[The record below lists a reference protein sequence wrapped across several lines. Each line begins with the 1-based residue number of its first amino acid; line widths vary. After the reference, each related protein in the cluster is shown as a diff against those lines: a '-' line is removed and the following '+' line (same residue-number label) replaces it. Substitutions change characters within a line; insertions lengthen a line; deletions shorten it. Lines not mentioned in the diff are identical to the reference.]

1 MDEEI
6 SSAVSYA
13 LNKGFQIHPDAL
25 EILHKIDVRELGQI
39 IKDVVKEKTKQKQFL
54 INEEDFEIYLGIKDD
69 EEHQVEFEILSDPTE
84 KITSAEG
91 VEGYGA
97 LFASR
102 FNKLRQIMSDRP
114 ESKKVKDIESVKSIT
129 KNDDEL
135 YVWGL
140 VTDRKSDRNITKI
153 TVEDPTSSME
163 IVVFEG
169 DLKDAAD
176 TLLMDQ
182 FAMFKIVPAKNGG
195 FFAKDIILPDIPE
208 HTTNRSK
215 TETYA
220 VFLSD
225 LHVGSKFFMEEELSE
240 FIKWISSA
248 DPIARKIRFVVIG
261 GDLIDGVGVFP
272 GQDKVLDQLTTEDQL
287 QKTFEVLDKIPKH
300 IKVFL
305 ISGNHD
311 AGRKALP
318 QPAIPKMYN
327 SELWDR
333 ENFFMLG
340 NPSMVSLNGV
350 KVLMYHGQSIDDVV
364 RTTPG
369 VSYDKPA
376 AVMRHFLKARHMSPI
391 YGSRT
396 PIAPE
401 TEDMMV
407 IDDVPDIF
415 HSGHVH
421 FVGLDMYKGVLIV
434 NSGAWQRQTDF
445 QESVG
450 ITPTPGMAIIVN
462 LQTMKVYQKDFRV
475 RESDFIEPK
484 HCLLYTSPSPRDRG

>member
-13 LNKGFQIHPDAL
+13 LNKGFQIHPNAL
-25 EILHKIDVRELGQI
+25 EILHKIDVKELGQI

-484 HCLLYTSPSPRDRG
+484 HAEPAPLS

>member
-25 EILHKIDVRELGQI
+25 EILHKIDVKELGQI

-376 AVMRHFLKARHMSPI
+376 AVMRHFLRARHMSPI

-450 ITPTPGMAIIVN
+450 VTPTPGMAIIVN

-484 HCLLYTSPSPRDRG
+484 HAEPAPLS

>member
-415 HSGHVH
+415 HSGLVH

-484 HCLLYTSPSPRDRG
+484 PAEPAPLS

>member
-1 MDEEI
+1 MDKEI
-6 SSAVSYA
+6 SLAVSYA

-39 IKDVVKEKTKQKQFL
+39 IKDVVKEKTKQKVFL

-69 EEHQVEFEILSDPTE
+69 GEHQVEFEILSDPTG

-102 FNKLRQIMSDRP
+102 FNKLKQIMSDRP
-114 ESKKVKDIESVKSIT
+114 ESKKVRDIASIKSVT
-129 KNDDEL
+129 KTNDEL

-140 VTDRKSDRNITKI
+140 VSDRKSDRNITKI
-153 TVEDPTSSME
+153 TLEDPTSSME

-169 DLKDAAD
+169 ELKDAAD

-182 FAMFKIVPAKNGG
+182 FAMFKIIPAKNGG
-195 FFAKDIILPDIPE
+195 FFAKDILLPDIPE

-225 LHVGSKFFMEEELSE
+225 LHVGSKFFMEDELLD
-240 FIKWISSA
+240 FINWVSSA

-272 GQDKVLDQLTTEDQL
+272 GQDKTLSQLTTEAQL
-287 QKTFEVLDKIPKH
+287 QKTFEVLDKIPRH

-421 FVGLDMYKGVLIV
+421 FVGLDMYKGVLII

-462 LQTMKVYQKDFRV
+462 LQTMKVFQKDFRV
-475 RESDFIEPK
+475 QESDFIEPK
-484 HCLLYTSPSPRDRG
+484 YTEPQKLS

>member
-25 EILHKIDVRELGQI
+25 EILHKIDVKELAQI

-69 EEHQVEFEILSDPTE
+69 EEHQVEFEILSDPTS

-91 VEGYGA
+91 VEGYGK

-102 FNKLRQIMSDRP
+102 FNKLKQIMSDRP

-135 YVWGL
+135 FVWGL
-140 VTDRKSDRNITKI
+140 VSDRKSDRNITKI
-153 TVEDPTSSME
+153 TLEDPTSSME

-195 FFAKDIILPDIPE
+195 FFAKEIFLPDIPE

-248 DPIARKIRFVVIG
+248 DPIARKIRFVVVG

-272 GQDKVLDQLTTEDQL
+272 GQEKILNQTTTEGQL

-327 SELWDR
+327 SQLWDR

-376 AVMRHFLKARHMSPI
+376 AVMRHFLRARHMSPI

-407 IDDVPDIF
+407 IDDIPDIF

-475 RESDFIEPK
+475 QESDFIEPK
-484 HCLLYTSPSPRDRG
+484 HAEPAPLS

>member
-25 EILHKIDVRELGQI
+25 EILHKINVKELAQI

-69 EEHQVEFEILSDPTE
+69 EEHQVEFEILSDPTG

-91 VEGYGA
+91 VEGYGK

-102 FNKLRQIMSDRP
+102 FNKLKQIMSDRP
-114 ESKKVKDIESVKSIT
+114 EAKKVKDIESIKSIT
-129 KNDDEL
+129 KNNDEL
-135 YVWGL
+135 FVWGL
-140 VTDRKSDRNITKI
+140 VSDRKSDRNITKI
-153 TVEDPTSSME
+153 TLEDPTSSME

-169 DLKDAAD
+169 DLKDTAD

-195 FFAKDIILPDIPE
+195 FFAKEILLPDIPE

-240 FIKWISSA
+240 FINWISSA
-248 DPIARKIRFVVIG
+248 DPIARKIRFVVVG

-272 GQDKVLDQLTTEDQL
+272 GQEKILNQTTTEGQL

-407 IDDVPDIF
+407 IDDIPDIF

-462 LQTMKVYQKDFRV
+462 LQTMKVFQKDFRV
-475 RESDFIEPK
+475 EESDFIEPK
-484 HCLLYTSPSPRDRG
+484 HAEPAPLS

>member
-1 MDEEI
+1 
-6 SSAVSYA
+6 
-13 LNKGFQIHPDAL
+13 
-25 EILHKIDVRELGQI
+25 
-39 IKDVVKEKTKQKQFL
+39 
-54 INEEDFEIYLGIKDD
+54 
-69 EEHQVEFEILSDPTE
+69 
-84 KITSAEG
+84 
-91 VEGYGA
+91 
-97 LFASR
+97 
-102 FNKLRQIMSDRP
+102 
-114 ESKKVKDIESVKSIT
+114 
-129 KNDDEL
+129 
-135 YVWGL
+135 
-140 VTDRKSDRNITKI
+140 
-153 TVEDPTSSME
+153 
-163 IVVFEG
+163 
-169 DLKDAAD
+169 
-176 TLLMDQ
+176 
-182 FAMFKIVPAKNGG
+182 
-195 FFAKDIILPDIPE
+195 
-208 HTTNRSK
+208 
-215 TETYA
+215 
-220 VFLSD
+220 
-225 LHVGSKFFMEEELSE
+225 MEEELSE

-376 AVMRHFLKARHMSPI
+376 AVMRHILRARHMSPI

-401 TEDMMV
+401 PEDMMV

-421 FVGLDMYKGVLIV
+421 FVGLDMYKLSLIH
-434 NSGAWQRQTDF
+434 
-445 QESVG
+445 
-450 ITPTPGMAIIVN
+450 I
-462 LQTMKVYQKDFRV
+462 
-475 RESDFIEPK
+475 
-484 HCLLYTSPSPRDRG
+484 

>member
-25 EILHKIDVRELGQI
+25 EILHRIDVKELSQI

-102 FNKLRQIMSDRP
+102 FNKLRQIMLDRP
-114 ESKKVKDIESVKSIT
+114 ESKKVKDIESVKSVT

-140 VTDRKSDRNITKI
+140 VTDRKSDRNITNT
-153 TVEDPTSSME
+153 TVEDPTTSME
-163 IVVFEG
+163 IGVFEG

-225 LHVGSKFFMEEELSE
+225 LHVGSKFFMEEELSA

-376 AVMRHFLKARHMSPI
+376 AVMRHFLRARHMSPI

-484 HCLLYTSPSPRDRG
+484 HAEPAPLS

>member
-6 SSAVSYA
+6 TSAVSYA

-25 EILHKIDVRELGQI
+25 EILHKINVNELAQI
-39 IKDVVKEKTKQKQFL
+39 IKDVVREKTKQKVFL

-69 EEHQVEFEILSDPTE
+69 EEHQVEFEILSDPTN

-97 LFASR
+97 LFVSR
-102 FNKLRQIMSDRP
+102 FNKLSQIMSDRP
-114 ESKKVKDIESVKSIT
+114 ESKKIRDIASTKSLT
-129 KNDDEL
+129 KTNDEL

-140 VTDRKSDRNITKI
+140 VSDRKSDRNITKI
-153 TVEDPTSSME
+153 TLEDPTSSME

-169 DLKDAAD
+169 DLKETAD

-182 FAMFKIVPAKNGG
+182 FAMFRIVPAKNGG
-195 FFAKDIILPDIPE
+195 FFAKDIFLPDIPE

-225 LHVGSKFFMEEELSE
+225 LHVGSKFFMEEEMLD
-240 FIKWISSA
+240 FIGWISSA

-272 GQDKVLDQLTTEDQL
+272 GQEKTLDQTTTEGQL
-287 QKTFEVLDKIPKH
+287 QKTFEVLDKIPNH

-407 IDDVPDIF
+407 IDDIPDIF

-462 LQTMKVYQKDFRV
+462 LQTMKVFQKDFRV
-475 RESDFIEPK
+475 QESDFVEPK
-484 HCLLYTSPSPRDRG
+484 HAEPAPLS

>member
-25 EILHKIDVRELGQI
+25 EILHKIDVKELAQI

-69 EEHQVEFEILSDPTE
+69 EEHQVEFEILSDPTG

-91 VEGYGA
+91 VEGYGK

-102 FNKLRQIMSDRP
+102 FNKLKQIMSDRP

-135 YVWGL
+135 FVWGL
-140 VTDRKSDRNITKI
+140 VSDRKSDRNITKI
-153 TVEDPTSSME
+153 TLEDPTSSME

-169 DLKDAAD
+169 DLKDTAD

-195 FFAKDIILPDIPE
+195 FFAKEIFLPDIPE
-208 HTTNRSK
+208 HSTNRSK

-225 LHVGSKFFMEEELSE
+225 LHVGSKYFMEQELQDL
-240 FIKWISSA
+240 IGWISSA
-248 DPIARKIRFVVIG
+248 DPIARKIRFIVIG
-261 GDLIDGVGVFP
+261 GDLIEGVGVFP
-272 GQDKVLDQLTTEDQL
+272 NQEKTLNQFTTESQL
-287 QKTFEVLDKIPKH
+287 KKSFEVLDKIPKH

-340 NPSMVSLNGV
+340 NPSLVSLNGV

-376 AVMRHFLKARHMSPI
+376 AVMRHFLRARHMSPI

-407 IDDVPDIF
+407 IDDIPDIF

-475 RESDFIEPK
+475 QESDFIEPK
-484 HCLLYTSPSPRDRG
+484 HAEPAPLS

>member
-153 TVEDPTSSME
+153 TVEDPTGSME

-182 FAMFKIVPAKNGG
+182 FAMFKITPAKNGG

-475 RESDFIEPK
+475 QESDFIEPK
-484 HCLLYTSPSPRDRG
+484 HAEPASLS

>member
-25 EILHKIDVRELGQI
+25 EILHKIDVKELGQI

-114 ESKKVKDIESVKSIT
+114 ESKKVKDIESVKSVT

-195 FFAKDIILPDIPE
+195 FFAKDIILPDIAE

-287 QKTFEVLDKIPKH
+287 QKTYEVLDKIPKH

-475 RESDFIEPK
+475 QESDFIEPK
-484 HCLLYTSPSPRDRG
+484 HAEPAPLS

>member
-1 MDEEI
+1 MDKEI

-25 EILHKIDVRELGQI
+25 EILHKIDVRELSQI
-39 IKDVVKEKTKQKQFL
+39 IKDVVREKTKQKQFL

-69 EEHQVEFEILSDPTE
+69 EEHQVEFEILSDPTG

-91 VEGYGA
+91 VDGYGA

-102 FNKLRQIMSDRP
+102 FAKLKQIMFDRP
-114 ESKKVKDIESVKSIT
+114 ESKKVREIASVKSIT
-129 KNDDEL
+129 KTDDEL
-135 YVWGL
+135 FVWGL
-140 VTDRKSDRNITKI
+140 VSDRKSDRNITKI
-153 TVEDPTSSME
+153 TLEDPTGSME

-169 DLKDAAD
+169 DLKDMAD

-182 FAMFKIVPAKNGG
+182 FAMFRIIPAKNGG
-195 FFAKDIILPDIPE
+195 FFAKEILLPDIPE

-225 LHVGSKFFMEEELSE
+225 LHVGSEYFMEQELKDLIE
-240 FIKWISSA
+240 WISSA

-261 GDLIDGVGVFP
+261 GDLIEGVGVFP
-272 GQDKVLDQLTTEDQL
+272 NQEKTLNQFTTEDQL
-287 QKTFEVLDKIPKH
+287 KKSFEVLDKIPKH

-376 AVMRHFLKARHMSPI
+376 AVMRHFLKARHLSPI

-407 IDDVPDIF
+407 IDDIPDIF

-450 ITPTPGMAIIVN
+450 ITPTPGMAILVN
-462 LQTMKVYQKDFRV
+462 LQTMKVFQKDFRV
-475 RESDFIEPK
+475 QESDFIEPK
-484 HCLLYTSPSPRDRG
+484 HAEPAPLG

>member
-25 EILHKIDVRELGQI
+25 EILHKIDVKELGQI

-169 DLKDAAD
+169 DLKDTAD

-182 FAMFKIVPAKNGG
+182 FAMFKITPAKNGG
-195 FFAKDIILPDIPE
+195 FFAKDIILPDIAE

-484 HCLLYTSPSPRDRG
+484 HAEPAPLS

>member
-1 MDEEI
+1 MDKEI

-25 EILHKIDVRELGQI
+25 EILHKIDVRELSQI
-39 IKDVVKEKTKQKQFL
+39 IKDVVREKTKQKQFL

-69 EEHQVEFEILSDPTE
+69 EEHQVEFEVLSDPTK

-91 VEGYGA
+91 VDGYGA

-102 FNKLRQIMSDRP
+102 FAKLKQIMFDRP
-114 ESKKVKDIESVKSIT
+114 ESKKVREIASVKSIT
-129 KNDDEL
+129 KTDDEL
-135 YVWGL
+135 FVWGL
-140 VTDRKSDRNITKI
+140 VSDRKSDRNITKI
-153 TVEDPTSSME
+153 TLEDPTGSME

-169 DLKDAAD
+169 DLKDMAD

-182 FAMFKIVPAKNGG
+182 FAMFRIIPAKNGG
-195 FFAKDIILPDIPE
+195 FFAKEILLPDIPE

-225 LHVGSKFFMEEELSE
+225 LHVGSEYFMEQELKDLIE
-240 FIKWISSA
+240 WISSA

-261 GDLIDGVGVFP
+261 GDLIEGVGVFP
-272 GQDKVLDQLTTEDQL
+272 NQEKTLNQFTTEDQL
-287 QKTFEVLDKIPKH
+287 KKSFEVLDKIPKH

-318 QPAIPKMYN
+318 QPAIPKIYN

-376 AVMRHFLKARHMSPI
+376 AVMRHFLKARHLSPI

-407 IDDVPDIF
+407 IDDIPDIF

-450 ITPTPGMAIIVN
+450 ITPTPGMAILVN
-462 LQTMKVYQKDFRV
+462 LQTMKVFQKDFRV
-475 RESDFIEPK
+475 QESDFIEPK
-484 HCLLYTSPSPRDRG
+484 HAEPAPLG

>member
-69 EEHQVEFEILSDPTE
+69 EEHQVEFEVLSDPTE

-333 ENFFMLG
+333 EHFFMLG

-350 KVLMYHGQSIDDVV
+350 KVLMYHVQSIDDVV

-484 HCLLYTSPSPRDRG
+484 HAEPAPLS

>member
-25 EILHKIDVRELGQI
+25 EILHKIDVKELGQI

-114 ESKKVKDIESVKSIT
+114 ESKKVKDIESVKSVT

-376 AVMRHFLKARHMSPI
+376 AVMRHFLRARHMSPI

-475 RESDFIEPK
+475 QESDFIEPK
-484 HCLLYTSPSPRDRG
+484 HAEPAPLS

>member
-25 EILHKIDVRELGQI
+25 EILHKIDVKELGQI

-91 VEGYGA
+91 VDGYGA
-97 LFASR
+97 LFVSR

-114 ESKKVKDIESVKSIT
+114 ESKKIKDIVSVKSIT

-140 VTDRKSDRNITKI
+140 VSDRKSDRNITKI
-153 TVEDPTSSME
+153 TLEDPTGSME

-169 DLKDAAD
+169 DLKDSAD

-182 FAMFKIVPAKNGG
+182 FAMFKIIPAKNGG

-225 LHVGSKFFMEEELSE
+225 LHVGSKFFMEEELLD

-272 GQDKVLDQLTTEDQL
+272 GQEKILDQTTTEGQL

-421 FVGLDMYKGVLIV
+421 FVGLDMYKGVLII

-475 RESDFIEPK
+475 QESDFVEPK
-484 HCLLYTSPSPRDRG
+484 HAEPAPLS

>member
-195 FFAKDIILPDIPE
+195 FFAKDIILPDISE

-240 FIKWISSA
+240 FIRWISSA

-475 RESDFIEPK
+475 QESDFIEPK
-484 HCLLYTSPSPRDRG
+484 HAEPASLS

>member
-1 MDEEI
+1 MDKEI

-25 EILHKIDVRELGQI
+25 EILHKINVGELSQI

-91 VEGYGA
+91 VDGYGA

-102 FNKLRQIMSDRP
+102 FSKLKQIMSDRP
-114 ESKKVKDIESVKSIT
+114 ESKKVREIASVKSIT
-129 KNDDEL
+129 KIDDDL
-135 YVWGL
+135 FVWGL
-140 VTDRKSDRNITKI
+140 VSDRKSDRNITKI
-153 TVEDPTSSME
+153 TLEDPTGSME

-182 FAMFKIVPAKNGG
+182 FAMFKIIPAKNGG
-195 FFAKDIILPDIPE
+195 FFAKEILLPDISE
-208 HTTNRSK
+208 HTINRSK

-225 LHVGSKFFMEEELSE
+225 LHVGSKYFMEQELQDL
-240 FIKWISSA
+240 IDWISSP
-248 DPIARKIRFVVIG
+248 DPIARKIRFIVIG
-261 GDLIDGVGVFP
+261 GDLIEGVGVFP
-272 GQDKVLDQLTTEDQL
+272 NQEKTLNQFTTEDQL
-287 QKTFEVLDKIPKH
+287 KKSFEVLDKIPKH

-340 NPSMVSLNGV
+340 NPSMISLNGV

-462 LQTMKVYQKDFRV
+462 LQTMKVFQKDFRV
-475 RESDFIEPK
+475 EESDFIQPK
-484 HCLLYTSPSPRDRG
+484 HAEPAPLS

>member
-25 EILHKIDVRELGQI
+25 EILHKINVKELGQI

-69 EEHQVEFEILSDPTE
+69 EEHQVEFEILSDPTD

-484 HCLLYTSPSPRDRG
+484 HAEPAPLS

>member
-1 MDEEI
+1 MDKEI

-25 EILHKIDVRELGQI
+25 EILHKINVSELSQI

-69 EEHQVEFEILSDPTE
+69 EEHQVEFEILSDPTD

-91 VEGYGA
+91 VEGYGK

-102 FNKLRQIMSDRP
+102 FNKLKQIMSDRP
-114 ESKKVKDIESVKSIT
+114 ESKKVREIADVKSIT
-129 KNDDEL
+129 KIDDDL
-135 YVWGL
+135 FVWGL
-140 VTDRKSDRNITKI
+140 VSDRKSDRNITKI
-153 TVEDPTSSME
+153 TLEDPTGSME

-182 FAMFKIVPAKNGG
+182 FAMLRIVPAKNGG
-195 FFAKDIILPDIPE
+195 FFAKEILLPDISE
-208 HTTNRSK
+208 HTTNHSK

-225 LHVGSKFFMEEELSE
+225 LHVGSKYFMEQELE
-240 FIKWISSA
+240 DFINWISSP
-248 DPIARKIRFVVIG
+248 DPIARKIRFIVIG
-261 GDLIDGVGVFP
+261 GDLIEGVGVFP
-272 GQDKVLDQLTTEDQL
+272 NQEKTLNQFTTEDQL
-287 QKTFEVLDKIPKH
+287 KKSFEVLDKIPKH

-450 ITPTPGMAIIVN
+450 ITPTPGIAIIVN
-462 LQTMKVYQKDFRV
+462 LQTMKVFRKDFRV
-475 RESDFIEPK
+475 EESDFIQPK
-484 HCLLYTSPSPRDRG
+484 HAEPAPLS

>member
-1 MDEEI
+1 MDKEI
-6 SSAVSYA
+6 SLAVSYA

-25 EILHKIDVRELGQI
+25 EILHKINVSELSQI

-97 LFASR
+97 LFVSR
-102 FNKLRQIMSDRP
+102 FSKLKQIMSDRP
-114 ESKKVKDIESVKSIT
+114 ESKKVREIASVKSIT
-129 KNDDEL
+129 KIDDDL
-135 YVWGL
+135 FVWGL
-140 VTDRKSDRNITKI
+140 VSDRKSDRNITKI
-153 TVEDPTSSME
+153 TLEDPTGSME

-169 DLKDAAD
+169 DLKDTAD

-182 FAMFKIVPAKNGG
+182 FAMFKIIPAKNGG
-195 FFAKDIILPDIPE
+195 FFAKEILLPDIQE
-208 HTTNRSK
+208 HPSNRSK

-225 LHVGSKFFMEEELSE
+225 LHVGSKYFMEQELQDL
-240 FIKWISSA
+240 IDWISSP
-248 DPIARKIRFVVIG
+248 DPIARKIRFIVIG
-261 GDLIDGVGVFP
+261 GDLIEGVGVFP
-272 GQDKVLDQLTTEDQL
+272 NQEKTLNQFTTEAQL
-287 QKTFEVLDKIPKH
+287 EKSFEVLDKIPKH

-462 LQTMKVYQKDFRV
+462 LQTMKVFQKDFRV
-475 RESDFIEPK
+475 EESDFIQSKHVEPAP
-484 HCLLYTSPSPRDRG
+484 LS

>member
-25 EILHKIDVRELGQI
+25 EILHKIDVKELGQI

-114 ESKKVKDIESVKSIT
+114 ESKKVKDIESVKSVT

-195 FFAKDIILPDIPE
+195 FFAKDIILPDIAE

-376 AVMRHFLKARHMSPI
+376 AVMRHFLRARHMSPI

-484 HCLLYTSPSPRDRG
+484 HAEPAPLS

>member
-25 EILHKIDVRELGQI
+25 EILHKIDVKELAQI

-69 EEHQVEFEILSDPTE
+69 EEHQVEFEILSDPTG

-91 VEGYGA
+91 VEGYGK

-102 FNKLRQIMSDRP
+102 FNKLKQIMSDRP
-114 ESKKVKDIESVKSIT
+114 EAKKVRDIESVKSIT

-135 YVWGL
+135 FVWGL
-140 VTDRKSDRNITKI
+140 VSDRKSDRNITKI
-153 TVEDPTSSME
+153 TLEDPTGSME

-169 DLKDAAD
+169 DLKDTAD

-182 FAMFKIVPAKNGG
+182 FTMIRIVPAKNGG
-195 FFAKDIILPDIPE
+195 FFAKEIFLPDIPE
-208 HTTNRSK
+208 HASNRSK

-248 DPIARKIRFVVIG
+248 DPIARKIRFVIVG

-272 GQDKVLDQLTTEDQL
+272 GQEKILNQTTTEGQL

-327 SELWDR
+327 SQLWDR

-376 AVMRHFLKARHMSPI
+376 AVMKHFLRARHMSPI

-407 IDDVPDIF
+407 IDDIPDIF

-462 LQTMKVYQKDFRV
+462 LQTMKVYQKDFRIQ
-475 RESDFIEPK
+475 ESDFIEPK
-484 HCLLYTSPSPRDRG
+484 HAEPAPLS

>member
-114 ESKKVKDIESVKSIT
+114 ESKKIKDIESVKSIT

-195 FFAKDIILPDIPE
+195 FFAKDIILPDISE

-376 AVMRHFLKARHMSPI
+376 AVMRHFLRARHMSPI

-407 IDDVPDIF
+407 IDDIPDIF

-484 HCLLYTSPSPRDRG
+484 HAEPAPLS

>member
-1 MDEEI
+1 MDKEI

-25 EILHKIDVRELGQI
+25 EILHKINVNELAQI
-39 IKDVVKEKTKQKQFL
+39 IKDVVREKTKQKVFL

-69 EEHQVEFEILSDPTE
+69 EEHQVEFEILSDPTNM
-84 KITSAEG
+84 ITSAEG

-97 LFASR
+97 LFTSR
-102 FNKLRQIMSDRP
+102 FNKLKQIMSDRP
-114 ESKKVKDIESVKSIT
+114 ESKKVRDIESVKSVT
-129 KNDDEL
+129 KTNDEL

-140 VTDRKSDRNITKI
+140 VSDRKSDRNITKI
-153 TVEDPTSSME
+153 TIEDLTSSME
-163 IVVFEG
+163 VVVFEG
-169 DLKDAAD
+169 DLKETAD

-182 FAMFKIVPAKNGG
+182 FAMFRIIPAKNGG
-195 FFAKDIILPDIPE
+195 FFAKDIYLPDIPE

-225 LHVGSKFFMEEELSE
+225 LHVGSKFFMEEELAD
-240 FIKWISSA
+240 FINWISSA

-272 GQDKVLDQLTTEDQL
+272 GQEKILNQTTTEEQL
-287 QKTFEVLDKIPKH
+287 QKTFEVLDRIPKH

-340 NPSMVSLNGV
+340 NPSLVSLNGV

-376 AVMRHFLKARHMSPI
+376 AVMRHFLKARHLSPI

-462 LQTMKVYQKDFRV
+462 LQTMKVFQKDFRV
-475 RESDFIEPK
+475 QESDFVEPK
-484 HCLLYTSPSPRDRG
+484 HAEPQPLS

>member
-25 EILHKIDVRELGQI
+25 EILHKMNVSDLSQI
-39 IKDVVKEKTKQKQFL
+39 IKDVVREKTKQKVFL

-69 EEHQVEFEILSDPTE
+69 EDHQVEFEILSDPTD

-91 VEGYGA
+91 VEGYGK

-102 FNKLRQIMSDRP
+102 FNKLKQIMSDRP
-114 ESKKVKDIESVKSIT
+114 ESKKVREITSIKSIT
-129 KNDDEL
+129 KTDDEL
-135 YVWGL
+135 FVWGL

-153 TVEDPTSSME
+153 TLEDPTGSME

-169 DLKDAAD
+169 NLKDTAD

-182 FAMFKIVPAKNGG
+182 FVMFRIIPAKNGG
-195 FFAKDIILPDIPE
+195 FFAKEIFLPDIPE

-225 LHVGSKFFMEEELSE
+225 LHVGSKYFMEQELQDL
-240 FIKWISSA
+240 IGWISSA
-248 DPIARKIRFVVIG
+248 DPIARKIRFIMIG
-261 GDLIDGVGVFP
+261 GDLIEGVGVFP
-272 GQDKVLDQLTTEDQL
+272 NQEKTLNQFTTEAQL
-287 QKTFEVLDKIPKH
+287 KKSFEVLDKIPKH

-450 ITPTPGMAIIVN
+450 ITPTPGMAILVN

-475 RESDFIEPK
+475 QESDFIEPK
-484 HCLLYTSPSPRDRG
+484 HAEPAPLS

>member
-1 MDEEI
+1 MDKEI

-13 LNKGFQIHPDAL
+13 LNKGFQIHPNAL
-25 EILHKIDVRELGQI
+25 EILHKIDVNELAQI
-39 IKDVVKEKTKQKQFL
+39 IKDVVREKTKQKVFL

-69 EEHQVEFEILSDPTE
+69 EEHQVEFEILSDPTT

-102 FNKLRQIMSDRP
+102 FTKLKQIMSDRP
-114 ESKKVKDIESVKSIT
+114 ESKKVKDIAVVKSIT
-129 KNDDEL
+129 KSNDEL
-135 YVWGL
+135 FVCGL
-140 VTDRKSDRNITKI
+140 VSDRKSDRKVTRITL
-153 TVEDPTSSME
+153 EDPTSSME
-163 IVVFEG
+163 IIVFEG
-169 DLKDAAD
+169 DLQETAD

-195 FFAKDIILPDIPE
+195 FFAKDIYLPDIPE
-208 HTTNRSK
+208 HSTIRSK

-225 LHVGSKFFMEEELSE
+225 LHVGSKFFMEEELND
-240 FIKWISSA
+240 FISWASST
-248 DPIARKIRFVVIG
+248 DPIARKIRFIIIG

-272 GQDKVLDQLTTEDQL
+272 GQDKVLDQLTTEEQL

-300 IKVFL
+300 IKVFI

-340 NPSMVSLNGV
+340 NPSMISLNGV

-396 PIAPE
+396 PLAPE

-407 IDDVPDIF
+407 MDDVPDIF

-421 FVGLDMYKGVLIV
+421 FVGLDMYKGVLII

-450 ITPTPGMAIIVN
+450 ITPTPGMAIMVN
-462 LQTMKVYQKDFRV
+462 LQTMKVFEKDFRV
-475 RESDFIEPK
+475 RESDFIEQK
-484 HCLLYTSPSPRDRG
+484 HAEPQKMS

>member
-25 EILHKIDVRELGQI
+25 EILYKIDVRELGQI

-91 VEGYGA
+91 VEGYGE
-97 LFASR
+97 LFVSR

-129 KNDDEL
+129 KNDDEI

-153 TVEDPTSSME
+153 TVEDPTSSLE

-169 DLKDAAD
+169 DLKDSAD

-225 LHVGSKFFMEEELSE
+225 PHIGSKFFMEEELND
-240 FIKWISSA
+240 FIRWMSSA
-248 DPIARKIRFVVIG
+248 DPIARKIRFVLIG

-272 GQDKVLDQLTTEDQL
+272 NQNKVLEQMTTEEQL
-287 QKTFEVLDKIPKH
+287 QKTFEILDKIPKH
-300 IKVFL
+300 VKVML

-415 HSGHVH
+415 HAGHVH
-421 FVGLDMYKGVLIV
+421 FVGLDMYKGVLII

-475 RESDFIEPK
+475 QESDFVEPK
-484 HCLLYTSPSPRDRG
+484 HAEPAPLS

>member
-102 FNKLRQIMSDRP
+102 FNKLRQIMTDRP

-484 HCLLYTSPSPRDRG
+484 HAEPAPLS

>member
-25 EILHKIDVRELGQI
+25 EILHKINVKELAQI

-69 EEHQVEFEILSDPTE
+69 VEHQVEFEILSDPTN

-102 FNKLRQIMSDRP
+102 FAKLKQIMSDRP
-114 ESKKVKDIESVKSIT
+114 ESKKVRDIESVKSIT
-129 KNDDEL
+129 KTNDDL

-140 VTDRKSDRNITKI
+140 VSDRKSDRNITKI
-153 TVEDPTSSME
+153 TLEDPTGSME

-169 DLKDAAD
+169 DLKDSAD

-195 FFAKDIILPDIPE
+195 FFAKDVLLPDIPE

-225 LHVGSKFFMEEELSE
+225 LHVGSKFFMEEELLE
-240 FIKWISSA
+240 FINWISSA

-272 GQDKVLDQLTTEDQL
+272 GQEKVLNQTTTEGQL

-407 IDDVPDIF
+407 IDEVPDIF

-462 LQTMKVYQKDFRV
+462 LQTMKVFQKDFRV
-475 RESDFIEPK
+475 EESDFIEPK
-484 HCLLYTSPSPRDRG
+484 HAEPAPLS

>member
-69 EEHQVEFEILSDPTE
+69 EEHQVEFEILSDPTD

-484 HCLLYTSPSPRDRG
+484 HAEPAPLS

>member
-25 EILHKIDVRELGQI
+25 EILHKIDVKELAQI

-69 EEHQVEFEILSDPTE
+69 EEHQVEFEILSDPTK

-91 VEGYGA
+91 VDGYGA

-102 FNKLRQIMSDRP
+102 FAKLKQIMFDRP
-114 ESKKVKDIESVKSIT
+114 ESKKVREIASVKSIT
-129 KNDDEL
+129 KTDDEL
-135 YVWGL
+135 FVWGL
-140 VTDRKSDRNITKI
+140 VSDRKSDRNITKI
-153 TVEDPTSSME
+153 TLEDPTGSME

-169 DLKDAAD
+169 DLKDMAD

-182 FAMFKIVPAKNGG
+182 FAMFRIIPAKNGG
-195 FFAKDIILPDIPE
+195 FFAKEILLPDIPE

-225 LHVGSKFFMEEELSE
+225 LHVGSEYFMEQELKDLIE
-240 FIKWISSA
+240 WISSA

-261 GDLIDGVGVFP
+261 GDLIEGVGVFP
-272 GQDKVLDQLTTEDQL
+272 NQEKTLNQFTTEDQL
-287 QKTFEVLDKIPKH
+287 KKSFEVLDKIPKH

-376 AVMRHFLKARHMSPI
+376 AVMRHFLKARHLSPI

-407 IDDVPDIF
+407 IDDIPDIF

-450 ITPTPGMAIIVN
+450 ITPTPGMAILVN
-462 LQTMKVYQKDFRV
+462 LQTMKVFQKDFRV
-475 RESDFIEPK
+475 QESDFIEPK
-484 HCLLYTSPSPRDRG
+484 HAEPAPLG

>member
-434 NSGAWQRQTDF
+434 NSGAWQRPVSYTHL
-445 QESVG
+445 
-450 ITPTPGMAIIVN
+450 TLPTKA
-462 LQTMKVYQKDFRV
+462 
-475 RESDFIEPK
+475 
-484 HCLLYTSPSPRDRG
+484 